1 MTLWACPP
9 KPPHQ
14 NCIDITPA
22 NASPQGGS
30 ITYRVTASTEFWL
43 QVFDASSLAADR
55 SVFAWV
61 GADHVTMSANRTQI
75 AAGESTTLSWNV
87 TGPGPATMDL
97 SGLANV
103 DWSAAL
109 PFIDLAGT
117 GNPPPMGGGG
127 DTAWYTVNFPS
138 GFTFPWFGSNKT
150 RLVATSDG
158 YLSFNDGY
166 ATSDYSESRLPDS
179 STPELAIA
187 AYWTD
192 GEQNGPAQVLWQLF
206 QTGSGQKYLVVEWK
220 NYQLYNNDSSDLNY
234 EVVLWDNGDVDL
246 RYGRM
251 YAPTQNDAWGNSAV
265 IGYQGPA
272 LTEATSWMLTNGSVV
287 PGGLTNRSFPVI
299 RGVSGSLTVSPT
311 ESATYRVCAE
321 NASMYRACDEVRI
334 VVVKPGDLLFSE
346 AMIAPASPDA
356 EWFELV
362 NLAPDP
368 IDLAG
373 FQLASGTE
381 VYPIPPGTPL
391 VVQPGAYVV
400 FARSADPAVNGGLT
414 APNVYGSALG
424 LADVTDSLGLFMGP
438 MPIDTVTWGAGWNI
452 QANQSV
458 ALNPTLMARNPA
470 ANDAGTAWCPTVA
483 VYGNGALGGSPGAA
497 GTGCAAP

>member
-9 KPPHQ
+9 RPPHQ

-22 NASPQGGS
+22 NANPQGGS

-43 QVFDASSLAADR
+43 QVFDVSSLAAER

-61 GADHVTMSANRTQI
+61 GANHVTMSANRTQI
-75 AAGESTTLSWNV
+75 AAGESTTLSWNI
-87 TGPGPATMDL
+87 TGPGPI
-97 SGLANV
+97 NV
-103 DWSAAL
+103 DWSGVL
-109 PFIDLAGT
+109 PFIELAGT
-117 GNPPPMGGGG
+117 GNTPPMGGGG
-127 DTAWYTVNFPS
+127 DTAWYTITFPS

-150 RLVATSDG
+150 GLVATSDG
-158 YLSFNDGY
+158 YLSFNTGY
-166 ATSDYSESRLPDS
+166 ATSDYTEAALPDS
-179 STPELAIA
+179 TNSNLAIA
-187 AYWTD
+187 PYWTD
-192 GEQNGPAQVLWQLF
+192 GEQSGAAQVLWQQF
-206 QTGSGQKYLVVEWK
+206 QTGSGEKYLVVEWR
-220 NYQLYNNDSSDLNY
+220 NYHLYSNSSSNLNY
-234 EVVLWDNGDVDL
+234 EVVLWDNGNVDL
-246 RYGRM
+246 RYGTM
-251 YAPTQNDAWGNSAV
+251 YAPTQDDAWGNSAV

-272 LTEATSWMLTNGSVV
+272 MTQATSWMLTNGSVV
-287 PGGLTNRSFPVI
+287 PGGLTNRSFRVI
-299 RGVSGSLTVSPT
+299 GSSAGASSIAVSPA
-311 ESATYRVCAE
+311 ESTTYRLCAE
-321 NASMYRACDEVRI
+321 NASQYKACGEVRI

-381 VYPIPPGTPL
+381 AYTIPAGTPL
-391 VVQPGAYVV
+391 SVQPGAYTV

-424 LADVTDSLGLFMGP
+424 LDDVTDSLGLFMGST
-438 MPIDTVTWGAGWNI
+438 PIDTVTWGAGWTI
-452 QANQSV
+452 QPNRSV

-470 ANDAGTAWCPTVA
+470 SNDAGTAWCPTIA
-483 VYGNGALGGSPGAA
+483 VYGNGTLGGSPGAA